1 MAITDSPDVQR
12 LIAKTVEFQ
21 ADIKQL
27 EIYLDNERA
36 KNKQLTTKL
45 TEIEAYGCYVE
56 DESGHKCGV
65 VVKNEQLQA
74 ENKRLRKDI
83 RNATYKINGIM
94 SPFLNGDKYVDN
106 GALTAIDKVVSK
118 LHGQALKETED
129 K

>member
-1 MAITDSPDVQR
+1 MAVTDHPDVQR

-56 DESGHKCGV
+56 DESGHTCGMAV
-65 VVKNEQLQA
+65 
-74 ENKRLRKDI
+74 ENKRLRIALGNII
-83 RNATYKINGIM
+83 RFRKTSASVINPKWAQISNDM
-94 SPFLNGDKYVDN
+94 AFL
-106 GALTAIDKVVSK
+106 A
-118 LHGQALKETED
+118 QEALKPKE
-129 K
+129 

>member
-45 TEIEAYGCYVE
+45 TEIEAYGCYVK
-56 DESGHKCGV
+56 DESGHTCGMAV
-65 VVKNEQLQA
+65 
-74 ENKRLRKDI
+74 ENARLKEILRIGCYCRREKLISWLRKNKVKSDQ
-83 RNATYKINGIM
+83 
-94 SPFLNGDKYVDN
+94 PFFKDN
-106 GALTAIDKVVSK
+106 TVV
-118 LHGQALKETED
+118 LRMIVIQQALKETED

>member
-1 MAITDSPDVQR
+1 MASGRACHGDFTLQFERQNCPSGFWRLKMVVTDHPDVQR

-56 DESGHKCGV
+56 DESGHTCGMA
-65 VVKNEQLQA
+65 A
-74 ENKRLRKDI
+74 ENKRLRE
-83 RNATYKINGIM
+83 
-94 SPFLNGDKYVDN
+94 
-106 GALTAIDKVVSK
+106 ALESVCSRCSHLENVVA
-118 LHGQALKETED
+118 ALKKTED